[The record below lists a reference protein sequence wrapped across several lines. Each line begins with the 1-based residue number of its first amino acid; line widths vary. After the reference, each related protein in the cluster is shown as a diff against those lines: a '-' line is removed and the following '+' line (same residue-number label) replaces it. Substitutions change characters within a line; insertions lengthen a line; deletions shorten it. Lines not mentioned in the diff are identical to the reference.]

1 MDEVSSQKSYTI
13 LSGSGMEKGA
23 FNVTTSD
30 KINYHVF
37 NTAIIMADFS
47 PSGINHMTIR
57 VNDIERAEEF
67 YGDILGFE
75 LVRKMGKSMAV
86 YRVGSEDTLVLV
98 EAETSYDPSSRDYRV
113 DHFGFYLESEEKVDE
128 MAEYFREKEVTVLSG
143 PANRKRGR
151 FVFISDPDGNM
162 IEFFYEEDEE

>member
-1 MDEVSSQKSYTI
+1 MD
-13 LSGSGMEKGA
+13 
-23 FNVTTSD
+23 FN
-30 KINYHVF
+30 
-37 NTAIIMADFS
+37 
-47 PSGINHMTIR
+47 PSGINHITIR

-75 LVRKMGKSMAV
+75 LVRKMGQSMSV
-86 YRVGSEDTLVLV
+86 YQVGEEDTLVLV

-113 DHFGFYLESEEKVDE
+113 DHFGFYLDSEDEVDE
-128 MAEYFREKEVTVLSG
+128 LAQYFREQEVSILSG

-162 IEFFYEEDEE
+162 LEFFYEEDEE

>member
-1 MDEVSSQKSYTI
+1 
-13 LSGSGMEKGA
+13 
-23 FNVTTSD
+23 
-30 KINYHVF
+30 
-37 NTAIIMADFS
+37 MANFS
-47 PSGINHMTIR
+47 PSGINHITIR
-57 VNDIERAEEF
+57 VNDIKRAEEF

-75 LVRKMGKSMAV
+75 LLRKMGQSMAV
-86 YRVGSEDTLVLV
+86 YKVGDQDTLVLV

-128 MAEYFREKEVTVLSG
+128 MAKYFREHEVTVLSG

-162 IEFFYEEDEE
+162 IEFFYEDNDQ

>member
-1 MDEVSSQKSYTI
+1 
-13 LSGSGMEKGA
+13 
-23 FNVTTSD
+23 
-30 KINYHVF
+30 
-37 NTAIIMADFS
+37 MADFQ
-47 PSGINHMTIR
+47 PSGINHITIR

-75 LVRKMGKSMAV
+75 LIRKMGKSMSV
-86 YRVGSEDTLVLV
+86 YQVGEEDTLVLV
-98 EAETSYDPSSRDYRV
+98 EAETSYDPTSRDYRV
-113 DHFGFYLESEEKVDE
+113 DHFGFYLESEDKVDE
-128 MAEYFREKEVTVLSG
+128 MAEYFREQEVSILSG

>member
-1 MDEVSSQKSYTI
+1 MDD
-13 LSGSGMEKGA
+13 
-23 FNVTTSD
+23 FN
-30 KINYHVF
+30 
-37 NTAIIMADFS
+37 
-47 PSGINHMTIR
+47 PSGLNHITIR

-67 YGDILGFE
+67 YGDILGFD
-75 LVRKMGKSMAV
+75 LLRKMGKSMAV
-86 YRVGSEDTLVLV
+86 YGVGEEDTLVLV

-128 MAEYFREKEVTVLSG
+128 MAEYFREKEVTIMSG

-162 IEFFYEEDEE
+162 IEFFYEEDDE